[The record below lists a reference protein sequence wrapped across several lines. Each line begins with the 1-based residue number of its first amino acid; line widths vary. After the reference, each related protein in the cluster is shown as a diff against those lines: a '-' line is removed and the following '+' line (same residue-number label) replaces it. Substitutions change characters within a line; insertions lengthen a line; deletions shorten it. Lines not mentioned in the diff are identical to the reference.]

1 MGQYFTISDFNGQEV
16 PICTNGK
23 EVKLTNEN
31 LEKWIKDLTQ
41 FKLLKEIERQL
52 YHFKL
57 GFTKIIP
64 AIHFENFES
73 DEFNILLGGK
83 VIYPET
89 LIPTVRF

>member
-52 YHFKL
+52 YHIKL

>member
-1 MGQYFTISDFNGQEV
+1 MA
-16 PICTNGK
+16 ICANGK
-23 EVKLTNEN
+23 EMKLTNEN
-31 LEKWIKDLTQ
+31 LDKWIKDLTQ
-41 FKLLKEIERQL
+41 FKLHKEIERQL
-52 YHFKL
+52 YHFKV

-89 LIPTVRF
+89 LIPMVRI

>member
-41 FKLLKEIERQL
+41 FKLFKEIERQL

-89 LIPTVRF
+89 LIPTVIF